1 MFEKHISDLDSD
13 LELELEKLIGNTPM
27 IKIKYRYQNREGV
40 VYAKLEY
47 YNYTGSIKD
56 RIASYIIKKSKEE
69 NILKENQ
76 AIVEATSGNTGI
88 SFAALGAYFSHP
100 VHIFMPDWVSEERIK
115 IMKLYGAH
123 VYLVNKEEGG
133 FKEAIKRSEEFA
145 AKINGFLPRQFEN
158 VLNIEAHYLTTA
170 KEILNEASEIDTFVS
185 GIGTGGT
192 LMGVAKRLKE
202 DNKNIKIIALEPD
215 KMPLLSGGKIIGDH
229 KIEGI
234 GDEFIPRLVDF
245 DLIDKVISINDLDA
259 INMSRIL
266 ASKLGL
272 GVGISSGANFL
283 ASVLSGGKNVVTV
296 FPDDA
301 KKYLSTD
308 LSKDIDNDKEL
319 LSNKIELLGLE
330 VVGQKKSQ

>member
-1 MFEKHISDLDSD
+1 MFEKNIGDLDR
-13 LELELEKLIGNTPM
+13 LIGNTPM
-27 IKIKYRYQNREGV
+27 IKIKYHYENREGY

-56 RIASYIIKKSKEE
+56 RLAYYIIKKSKEE
-69 NILKENQ
+69 KVLKEKQ
-76 AIVEATSGNTGI
+76 TIVEATSGNTGI

-115 IMKLYGAH
+115 IMKLYSAN
-123 VYLVNKEEGG
+123 VYLVSKEEGG

-145 AKINGFLPRQFEN
+145 SKINGFLPKQFEN
-158 VLNIEAHYLTTA
+158 YLNIETHYLTTA
-170 KEILNEASEIDTFVS
+170 KEILNEVNEIDTFVS

-202 DNKNIKIIALEPD
+202 YNKNIKIIALEPD
-215 KMPLLSGGKIIGDH
+215 KMPLLSGGKIIGEH

-234 GDEFIPRLVDF
+234 GDEFIPKLVDF
-245 DLIDKVISINDLDA
+245 NLIDKVISINDLDA

-272 GVGISSGANFL
+272 GAGISSGANFL
-283 ASVLSGGKNVVTV
+283 ASVLSGGKSVVTV
-296 FPDDA
+296 FPDDL

-308 LSKDIDNDKEL
+308 LSKDIDNNKEL
-319 LSNKIELLGLE
+319 LSNKIELLWFE
-330 VVGQKKSQ
+330 VVS

>member
-1 MFEKHISDLDSD
+1 MSENLN
-13 LELELEKLIGNTPM
+13 KLIGNTPM
-27 IKIKYRYQNREGV
+27 VKIKYRYKNREGY

-56 RIASYIIKKSKEE
+56 RLAYYIIKKSKKEKV
-69 NILKENQ
+69 LKENQ

-115 IMKLYGAH
+115 IMRLYSAN
-123 VYLVNKEEGG
+123 VYLVSKEEGG
-133 FKEAIKRSEEFA
+133 FKEAIKKSEEFA
-145 AKINGFLPRQFEN
+145 SKINGFLPRQFEN
-158 VLNIEAHYLTTA
+158 SLNIETHYLTTA
-170 KEILNEASEIDTFVS
+170 KEILNQVKEIDTFVS

-202 DNKNIKIIALEPD
+202 YNKNIKIIALEPD

-234 GDEFIPRLVDF
+234 GDEFIPKLVDF

-283 ASVLSGGKNVVTV
+283 ASVLSGGKSVVTV
-296 FPDDA
+296 FPDDL

-308 LSKDIDNDKEL
+308 LSKDIDNNEEL

-330 VVGQKKSQ
+330 VVS